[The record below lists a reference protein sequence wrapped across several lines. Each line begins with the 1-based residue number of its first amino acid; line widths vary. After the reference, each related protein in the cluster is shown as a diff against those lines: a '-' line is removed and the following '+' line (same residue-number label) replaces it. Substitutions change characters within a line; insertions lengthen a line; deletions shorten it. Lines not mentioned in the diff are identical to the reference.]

1 MWVMKLNFLK
11 YIPDRG
17 AERLCEDKRSPVIV
31 HSGLPR
37 VD

>member
-1 MWVMKLNFLK
+1 MELIFLK
-11 YIPDRG
+11 YISDWH
-17 AERLCEDKRSPVIV
+17 AERLRDDKRSPVIV